1 MNKFLKFYIGGQWV
15 DPVEPR
21 THVVINPATEEPAA
35 EISMGT
41 AADVDR
47 AVRAAREAFP
57 SYSKVSTVEKLQF
70 FKRVLEILKRRQGE
84 IASTISLE
92 MGCPITFANEAQVPM
107 CVSHVEA
114 IIDVLGNFEFEEKVG
129 KTLVVREPI
138 GVVGLI
144 TPWNWPLNQI
154 VCKVLYALAAGCT
167 IVLKPS
173 EVAPLDATIFAEIL
187 EEAGLP
193 AGVFNLVNGDGAT
206 VGEAISRH
214 PDIDMVSFTGS
225 TRAGV
230 LIAKAAADTVKRV
243 TQELGGKSANIIL
256 DDVDLESAIRSGVAW
271 CFANSGQSCDAPT
284 RMFVSRKQYEAAIS
298 IAADE
303 ASKHVLGDPSD
314 PKTVL
319 GPVANRT
326 QYEKIQRI
334 IASGV
339 TEGARLVTGGP
350 GRPQGL
356 DRGFYIK
363 PTIFADVTP
372 DMEIAREEIFGPVLT
387 ILPYDSEEEAIEL
400 ANATEYGLAGFVS
413 AKDIDRARDVARKLR
428 VGTVF
433 MNSPDFDV
441 RAPFGGYKRSGNGR
455 EGGVHGLAEY
465 LEIKAI
471 IGHG

>member
-284 RMFVSRKQYEAAIS
+284 RMFVSRTQYEAAIS

-303 ASKHVLGDPSD
+303 ASKHILGDPSD

-387 ILPYDSEEEAIEL
+387 ILPYDSEEEAIDL

-433 MNSPDFDV
+433 VNSPDFDV

>member
-1 MNKFLKFYIGGQWV
+1 
-15 DPVEPR
+15 
-21 THVVINPATEEPAA
+21 
-35 EISMGT
+35 MGT

-284 RMFVSRKQYEAAIS
+284 RMFVSRTQYEAAIS

-303 ASKHVLGDPSD
+303 ASKHILGDPSD

-387 ILPYDSEEEAIEL
+387 ILPYDSEEEAIDL

-433 MNSPDFDV
+433 VNSPDFDV